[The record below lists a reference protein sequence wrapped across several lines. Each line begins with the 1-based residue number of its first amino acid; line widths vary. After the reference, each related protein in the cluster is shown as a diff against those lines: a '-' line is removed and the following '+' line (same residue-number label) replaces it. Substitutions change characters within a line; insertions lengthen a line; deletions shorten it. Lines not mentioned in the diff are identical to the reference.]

1 MLLTIMINA
10 AHAVA
15 EDTLI
20 ILGAKLREAD
30 TPVREELFT
39 ISVNLVLRLRLVL
52 MALQLRII
60 LLLVVLLDIQQH
72 GHLVAVL
79 EVIINGMDI
88 ITFCARCVDV

>member
-1 MLLTIMINA
+1 
-10 AHAVA
+10 
-15 EDTLI
+15 
-20 ILGAKLREAD
+20 
-30 TPVREELFT
+30 
-39 ISVNLVLRLRLVL
+39 